1 MNTAL
6 RSLAALSICGTLVL
20 AGCSGNTRKAEPAS
34 TNTQATLRGQLPYN
48 PLAWRP
54 ITSSLDNHAGT
65 ASTLYG
71 NDTAVV
77 YARSTPG
84 SAYPAGSVL
93 ALVTWTQRDDPHW
106 FGAKIPG
113 APQTVEFVTIGSRP
127 EYTVYRGSP
136 LTRTNVSSDQA
147 AARIDNLTHQRA
159 AVMP

>member
-1 MNTAL
+1 MTWMRTPL
-6 RSLAALSICGTLVL
+6 LTLFAGGMVTL
-20 AGCSGNTRKAEPAS
+20 AGCTGSTRKADPAS

-71 NDTAVV
+71 NDAAVSF
-77 YARSTPG
+77 ARSTAG
-84 SAYPAGSVL
+84 SAYPSGSVL
-93 ALVTWTQRDDPHW
+93 ALVTWAQRDDPHW

-113 APQTVEFVTIGSRP
+113 APQTVEFVTIGSQP
-127 EYTVYRGSP
+127 EYAIYRGSE
-136 LTRTNVSSDQA
+136 LAHTDVSADQA